1 MRIDLFIKS
10 ILFLFAASTYAYS
23 AESGGMPQLDPEFW
37 ISQIFWLTIS
47 FGFLFIFLSKFVLPR
62 ISENLENRKSQILE
76 NIEIAEKHR
85 EESEA
90 KIKEYEKIIED
101 SRLKAKGIINDAKIK
116 IKSEINLKKDALE
129 NEINSEIVLA
139 EKEIEDLKKRS
150 PDKIQKIVIDTSKD
164 LLKQLIG
171 ADINQ
176 SSISAIVED
185 LSKKGEISTMVFDST
200 FLGCGIIHNFI
211 AVLVYFKIPQKVS
224 DLLSKMISDI
234 KTEISES
241 EKLRNESK
249 ELLSKAQT
257 KLDTAKK
264 QSDEIINKAKD
275 DTEKMIIEMNDKYHQ
290 SAELKE
296 KSCKK

>member
-10 ILFLFAASTYAYS
+10 ILFLFGASAYAYG
-23 AESGGMPQLDPEFW
+23 AESGGMPQLDPKFW

-76 NIEIAEKHR
+76 NLEMAEKHR

-116 IKSEINLKKDALE
+116 IKSEINLKKDSLE
-129 NEINSEIVLA
+129 KEINSEIVLA
-139 EKEIEDLKKRS
+139 EEEIEDLKKRS
-150 PDKIQKIVIDTSKD
+150 PDKIQKIAVDTSKD
-164 LLKQLIG
+164 MLKQLIG

-185 LSKKGEISTMVFDST
+185 LSKKG
-200 FLGCGIIHNFI
+200 
-211 AVLVYFKIPQKVS
+211 
-224 DLLSKMISDI
+224 
-234 KTEISES
+234 
-241 EKLRNESK
+241 R
-249 ELLSKAQT
+249 
-257 KLDTAKK
+257 
-264 QSDEIINKAKD
+264 
-275 DTEKMIIEMNDKYHQ
+275 DKYYGV
-290 SAELKE
+290 
-296 KSCKK
+296 

>member
-10 ILFLFAASTYAYS
+10 ILFLFAASAYAYG

-47 FGFLFIFLSKFVLPR
+47 FGFLFIFLSKFVLPM

-76 NIEIAEKHR
+76 NIEMAEKHR

-116 IKSEINLKKDALE
+116 IKSEINLKKNALE

-150 PDKIQKIVIDTSKD
+150 PDKIQKIAIDTSKD

-185 LSKKGEISTMVFDST
+185 LSKKG
-200 FLGCGIIHNFI
+200 
-211 AVLVYFKIPQKVS
+211 K
-224 DLLSKMISDI
+224 
-234 KTEISES
+234 
-241 EKLRNESK
+241 
-249 ELLSKAQT
+249 
-257 KLDTAKK
+257 
-264 QSDEIINKAKD
+264 
-275 DTEKMIIEMNDKYHQ
+275 DKYYGV
-290 SAELKE
+290 
-296 KSCKK
+296 

>member
-10 ILFLFAASTYAYS
+10 ILFLFGASAYAYG
-23 AESGGMPQLDPEFW
+23 AESGGMPQLDPKFW

-76 NIEIAEKHR
+76 NLEMAEKHR

-129 NEINSEIVLA
+129 NEINAEIVLA

-150 PDKIQKIVIDTSKD
+150 PDKIQKIAIDISKD

-185 LSKKGEISTMVFDST
+185 LSKKG
-200 FLGCGIIHNFI
+200 
-211 AVLVYFKIPQKVS
+211 
-224 DLLSKMISDI
+224 
-234 KTEISES
+234 
-241 EKLRNESK
+241 R
-249 ELLSKAQT
+249 
-257 KLDTAKK
+257 
-264 QSDEIINKAKD
+264 
-275 DTEKMIIEMNDKYHQ
+275 DKYYGV
-290 SAELKE
+290 
-296 KSCKK
+296 

>member
-1 MRIDLFIKS
+1 MLKKIIFQ
-10 ILFLFAASTYAYS
+10 FLALSLIYTYSAQS
-23 AESGGMPQLDPEFW
+23 AESGGMPQLNPEFW

-76 NIEIAEKHR
+76 NIEMAEKHR

-90 KIKEYEKIIED
+90 KVKEYEKIIED
-101 SRLKAKGIINDAKIK
+101 SKLKAKGIINDAKIK

-129 NEINSEIVLA
+129 NEINSEIVMA

-150 PDKIQKIVIDTSKD
+150 PDKIQKIAIETSKD

-185 LSKKGEISTMVFDST
+185 LSKK
-200 FLGCGIIHNFI
+200 
-211 AVLVYFKIPQKVS
+211 
-224 DLLSKMISDI
+224 
-234 KTEISES
+234 
-241 EKLRNESK
+241 RR
-249 ELLSKAQT
+249 
-257 KLDTAKK
+257 
-264 QSDEIINKAKD
+264 DE
-275 DTEKMIIEMNDKYHQ
+275 YYGV
-290 SAELKE
+290 
-296 KSCKK
+296 